1 MLFRAATLPGIA
13 DGSVTVAF
21 RRWKRPMAKVGGRVH
36 TRVGMIEIDA
46 VDALPSDA
54 AIDPADAVLAGLE
67 TPAGVVADL
76 RDPEPDRQL
85 YRVAFHFLGD
95 DPRALLRDAD
105 DLSAD
110 DIADLRS
117 RLARFDR
124 DADAPWV
131 VRVIDEIAAHPGEV
145 STALAERLGIERFE
159 LKRRIRKLKGLGLT
173 ESLQVGYRLAPRGTA
188 IRREL
193 DD

>member
-1 MLFRAATLPGIA
+1 MLFRAATLPGIV

-21 RRWKRPMAKVGGRVH
+21 RRWKRPMAKVGGHVH

-46 VDALPSDA
+46 VDVLESDA
-54 AIDPADAVLAGLE
+54 VIDPADAVAAGLE
-67 TPAGVVADL
+67 SPAGVVADL
-76 RDPEPDRQL
+76 RALEEGRRL

-95 DPRALLRDAD
+95 DPRAQLREAD
-105 DLSAD
+105 DLSPDEID
-110 DIADLRS
+110 DLTT

-145 STALAERLGIERFE
+145 STALGERLGIERFE

-173 ESLQVGYRLAPRGTA
+173 ESLQVGYRLAPRGA
-188 IRREL
+188 AVRRHL
-193 DD
+193 DA